1 MRWHLCYRKPQA
13 YVRMRV
19 IKNPIPFRL
28 SFVSSRREMVADY
41 MGNVCTGAFGATLRS
56 LLPG

>member
-1 MRWHLCYRKPQA
+1 MRWHLCYKKPQA

-41 MGNVCTGAFGATLRS
+41 MGNVCSGAFRATL
-56 LLPG
+56 